1 VTPGEGAASTRA
13 TRVSR
18 GRGFSRTA
26 AIIAVLLIAVAIVV
40 LLLSSGGNSNQYK
53 LVFETGGQLVKGN
66 QVLIGGAPVG
76 SVDDVKLIDNGQAE
90 VDISVDRP
98 LHEGTSAI
106 IRATSLSGVANRY
119 VSIQPGPD
127 NAPELKNDT
136 TITEVDTTTPVDL
149 DQLFNTLRGP
159 ERQALRN
166 IIQGSS
172 TVYAG
177 KGPEA
182 NQTYKYLSPS
192 LVATDRLFSEL
203 NRDSSVLT
211 NFLVSGADVV
221 SAVAERRNDLSAL
234 TQNANQAL
242 GAIAAQNRSFDQ
254 ALIALPPA
262 LRQANTTFHNLRPA
276 LDDLDLL
283 VNAAKPATKNL
294 APFLRQLHPLLKRG
308 VPVFRDLNRAL
319 NLKGKQ
325 NDLAD
330 ATGYLPALEK
340 RAADA
345 IPVTVAAMQSSEDNL
360 AFLRP
365 YIPDLMAG
373 IAHLNQVTGYYDADG
388 HYGRVTP
395 GGLGVFGLNPAGAN
409 NFTFNAQ
416 SASDVLCDYS
426 GQAPGGGVGG
436 CDGPFNPPNFQ
447 VFGRCPGGS
456 SPTLPNS
463 NPFASPSPAGVF
475 LGPPNG
481 APAST
486 SDCNSA
492 QVVPGP

>member
-1 VTPGEGAASTRA
+1 VTPGEEAVSPQAA
-13 TRVSR
+13 RVR
-18 GRGFSRTA
+18 GGRGLGR
-26 AIIAVLLIAVAIVV
+26 IAGPIALILIAVAIIVV
-40 LLLSSGGNSNQYK
+40 LLSGGGNSNHYK
-53 LVFETGGQLVKGN
+53 LIFQTGGQLVKGN

-90 VDISVDRP
+90 VDISVNRP
-98 LHEGTSAI
+98 LHEGSSAI
-106 IRATSLSGVANRY
+106 VRATSLSGIANRY
-119 VSIQPGPD
+119 VSIQPGP
-127 NAPELKNDT
+127 NSNPELKNDS

-182 NQTYKYLSPS
+182 NQTYRYLSPS
-192 LVATDRLFSEL
+192 LVATDRLFAEL
-203 NRDSSVLT
+203 TSDSGVLT
-211 NFLVSGADVV
+211 NFLVNGADVL

-234 TQNANQAL
+234 TQNANEAL
-242 GAIAAQNRSFDQ
+242 GAIASQNRSFDQ
-254 ALIALPPA
+254 ALVALPPA

-276 LDDLDLL
+276 LDDLNVL

-294 APFLRQLHPLLKRG
+294 APFLRQLHPVLTRG

-319 NLKGKQ
+319 NLPGKQ

-330 ATGYLPALEK
+330 ATGYLPALQN
-340 RAADA
+340 RVADA
-345 IPVTVAAMQSSEDNL
+345 VPITVASMQNSEDNL

-365 YIPDLMAG
+365 YLPDLMAA

-388 HYGRVTP
+388 HYARVTP
-395 GGLGVFGLNPAGAN
+395 GGLGVFGLAGGPTN
-409 NFTFNAQ
+409 FNFTAQNASNVLNDYGAFGSTNFNI
-416 SASDVLCDYS
+416 
-426 GQAPGGGVGG
+426 
-436 CDGPFNPPNFQ
+436 FR
-447 VFGRCPGGS
+447 RCPGAAAPVLVG
-456 SPTLPNS
+456 S
-463 NPFASPSPAGVF
+463 NPFAAPSPAGAF

-481 APAST
+481 APASP

-492 QVVPGP
+492 QAVPGP

>member
-1 VTPGEGAASTRA
+1 VTPAEGAVSPQAA
-13 TRVSR
+13 RVR
-18 GRGFSRTA
+18 GGRGFSRIA
-26 AIIAVLLIAVAIVV
+26 AFGALILIAVAIIV
-40 LLLSSGGNSNQYK
+40 LLLSSGGNDNHYK
-53 LVFETGGQLVKGN
+53 LVFQTGGQLVKGN

-76 SVDDVKLIDNGQAE
+76 SVDDVKLTDNAQAE
-90 VDISVDRP
+90 VDISVNRP
-98 LHEGTSAI
+98 LHQGTTAI
-106 IRATSLSGVANRY
+106 IRATSLSGIANRY

-127 NAPELKNDT
+127 NEPELDKDA
-136 TITEVDTTTPVDL
+136 TISEVDTTTPVDL

-172 TVYAG
+172 TAYAG
-177 KGPEA
+177 SAPEA

-192 LVATDRLFSEL
+192 LVATDRLLSEL
-203 NRDSSVLT
+203 DRDQGVLT
-211 NFLVSGADVV
+211 DFLVNGADVV
-221 SAVAERRNDLSAL
+221 TAVAQRRNDLSAL
-234 TQNANQAL
+234 TQNANEAL
-242 GAIAAQNRSFDQ
+242 GAVASQNRSFDQ
-254 ALIALPPA
+254 ALIALPGA

-319 NLKGKQ
+319 NLPGKQ

-345 IPVTVAAMQSSEDNL
+345 IPVAVNAMQVSQDNL

-365 YIPDLMAG
+365 YIPELLAG
-373 IAHLNQVTGYYDADG
+373 VSHLNQIAGYYDADG
-388 HYGRVTP
+388 HYARVQP
-395 GGLGVFGLNPAGAN
+395 AGIGVFGLTPSGAN

-416 SASDVLCDYS
+416 SAANVFNDY
-426 GQAPGGGVGG
+426 
-436 CDGPFNPPNFQ
+436 GPFGSTNNKLFR
-447 VFGRCPGGS
+447 RCPGAS
-456 SPTLPNS
+456 TPVLANS

-486 SDCNSA
+486 TDCDSSE
-492 QVVPGP
+492 VVPGP

>member
-1 VTPGEGAASTRA
+1 MTPGERA
-13 TRVSR
+13 VSPQVARVRSS
-18 GRGFSRTA
+18 RGFSRLA
-26 AIIAVLLIAVAIVV
+26 AIIALFLIAIAIIVLLV
-40 LLLSSGGNSNQYK
+40 SSGGNSTHYK
-53 LVFETGGQLVKGN
+53 LLFETGGQLVKGN

-76 SVDDVKLIDNGQAE
+76 SVDDVTLTDNGEAE

-98 LHEGTSAI
+98 LHEGSSAI
-106 IRATSLSGVANRY
+106 IRATSLSGIANRY

-127 NAPELKNDT
+127 NAPELKNDQ
-136 TITEVDTTTPVDL
+136 TITEVDTTAPVDL

-166 IIQGSS
+166 IIQGSA

-192 LVATDRLFSEL
+192 LVATDRLLQEL
-203 NRDSSVLT
+203 DRDEGVFT
-211 NFLVSGADVV
+211 DFLVNGADVV
-221 SAVAERRNDLSAL
+221 TAVAQRRNDLSAL
-234 TQNANQAL
+234 TQNANEAL
-242 GAIAAQNRSFDQ
+242 GAIASENRSFDQ
-254 ALIALPPA
+254 ALIALPGT

-276 LDDLDLL
+276 LDDLDQL
-283 VNAAKPATKNL
+283 VKAAKPATKNL

-330 ATGYLPALEK
+330 ATGFLPALEK

-345 IPVTVAAMQSSEDNL
+345 IPVTVASMQSSEDNL

-365 YIPDLMAG
+365 YLPDLMAA

-388 HYGRVTP
+388 HYARVTP
-395 GGLGVFGLNPAGAN
+395 GGIGVFGLGGAAP
-409 NFTFNAQ
+409 NFTFTAQNAN
-416 SASDVLCDYS
+416 DVFDDY
-426 GQAPGGGVGG
+426 GAFGGTNNNL
-436 CDGPFNPPNFQ
+436 FR
-447 VFGRCPGGS
+447 RCPGS
-456 SPTLPNS
+456 SAPVLANS
-463 NPFASPSPAGVF
+463 NPFAAPSPAGVF

-481 APAST
+481 APASP

-492 QVVPGP
+492 QAVPGP

>member
-1 VTPGEGAASTRA
+1 VTPSEAAVSPQVA
-13 TRVSR
+13 RVR
-18 GRGFSRTA
+18 GGRGFSRIA
-26 AIIAVLLIAVAIVV
+26 AIVALVLIAIAIIV
-40 LLLSSGGNSNQYK
+40 LLLSSGGNSNHYRLIFQ
-53 LVFETGGQLVKGN
+53 TGGQLVKGN

-76 SVDDVKLIDNGQAE
+76 SVDDVKLTDSSQAE

-98 LHEGTSAI
+98 MHEGTTAI
-106 IRATSLSGVANRY
+106 IRATSLSGIANRY
-119 VSIQPGPD
+119 VSLQPGPD
-127 NAPELKNDT
+127 NAPKLASDA
-136 TITEVDTTTPVDL
+136 TITPVDTTTPVDL

-166 IIQGSS
+166 IIQGSA

-177 KGPEA
+177 QGPAA
-182 NQTYKYLSPS
+182 NRTYKFLSPS

-203 NRDSSVLT
+203 NRDSGVLT

-221 SAVAERRNDLSAL
+221 TAVAQRRADLSAL

-242 GAIAAQNRSFDQ
+242 GAVASENRSFDQ
-254 ALIALPPA
+254 ALVALPGT

-276 LDDLDLL
+276 LNDVDQL

-294 APFLRQLHPLLKRG
+294 APFLRQLHPVLTHG

-319 NLKGKQ
+319 NLKGKS

-330 ATGYLPALEK
+330 ATGDLTALEK

-345 IPVTVAAMQSSEDNL
+345 IPITVKSMQDSQKNL

-365 YIPDLMAG
+365 YMPDLMSA
-373 IAHLNQVTGYYDADG
+373 IAHLNQITGYYDADG
-388 HYGRVTP
+388 HYARVQP
-395 GGLGVFGLNPAGAN
+395 AGLGVFSLAGAPP
-409 NFTFNAQ
+409 NFTFAPQ
-416 SASDVLCDYS
+416 SASDVFNDY
-426 GQAPGGGVGG
+426 
-436 CDGPFNPPNFQ
+436 GPFGSTNNDLFL
-447 VFGRCPGGS
+447 RCPGGAT
-456 SPTLPNS
+456 PIVANS
-463 NPFASPSPAGVF
+463 NPFANPSPAGVF

-481 APAST
+481 APASPT
-486 SDCNSA
+486 DCNSA